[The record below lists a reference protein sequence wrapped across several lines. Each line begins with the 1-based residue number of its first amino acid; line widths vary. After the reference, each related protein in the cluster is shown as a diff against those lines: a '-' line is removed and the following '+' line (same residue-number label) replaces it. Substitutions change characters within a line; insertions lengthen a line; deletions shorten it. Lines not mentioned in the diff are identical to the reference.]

1 MRNKILLV
9 ILVFMTWTATRAQVK
24 IIGHRGASYMAPENT
39 VASAKLAWKYQ
50 ADAVECD
57 IWLTKDNMVICS
69 HDGSTKRTTGTD
81 LKISETDSETLR
93 KLDAGSFKD
102 AKYKGQ
108 KLPFLYE
115 LLKTVPKGKE
125 LVIEIKCGPEVL
137 PYLKPVVEKYGK
149 DKVTSFICFDLQ
161 TIAETKK
168 MFPDNSCFWLCSK
181 ADLLEANFSK
191 AAEAGLDGV
200 SLHYSIINEDVMK
213 RAAVL
218 KLEVYSW
225 TVDDPDEAKRLTAL
239 GVKGITTNRPGW
251 LREQTL

>member
-1 MRNKILLV
+1 MRNKILPIIIML
-9 ILVFMTWTATRAQVK
+9 ITCTATRAQVK

-39 VASAKLAWKYQ
+39 IASAKLAWKYQ

-93 KLDAGSFKD
+93 TLDAGSFKD
-102 AKYKGQ
+102 PKYKGQ

-115 LLKTVPKGKE
+115 LLKTVPRGKE
-125 LVIEIKCGPEVL
+125 LVVEIKCGQEVL
-137 PYLKPVVEKYGK
+137 PYLRPVVEKYGK
-149 DKVTSFICFDLQ
+149 DKVISLICFDLE
-161 TIAETKK
+161 TITGAKK
-168 MFPDNSCFWLCSK
+168 MFPGNSCFWLCSK
-181 ADLLEANFSK
+181 ADQLEANFSK

-200 SLHYSIINEDVMK
+200 SLHYPIINEDVMK
-213 RAAVL
+213 RAAEL
-218 KLEVYSW
+218 KLQVYSW
-225 TVDDPDEAKRLTAL
+225 TVDDPVEAKRLMSL
-239 GVKGITTNRPGW
+239 GVRGITTNRPGW

>member
-1 MRNKILLV
+1 MRNKIILL
-9 ILVFMTWTATRAQVK
+9 ILMLMTWTATKAQVK

-69 HDGSTKRTTGTD
+69 HDGSTKRTTGID
-81 LKISETDSETLR
+81 LKISETDSKTLR
-93 KLDAGSFKD
+93 TLDAGSFKD
-102 AKYKGQ
+102 PKYKGQ

-125 LVIEIKCGPEVL
+125 LVIEIKCGPEIL
-137 PYLKPVVEKYGK
+137 PYLRPVVEKYGK

-161 TIAETKK
+161 TIAEAKK
-168 MFPDNSCFWLCSK
+168 MFPGNSCCWLCSK
-181 ADLLEANFSK
+181 ADQLEANFSR

-200 SLHYSIINEDVMK
+200 SLHYSVINGDVMK
-213 RAAVL
+213 RAAEL
-218 KLEVYSW
+218 KLQVYSW
-225 TVDDPDEAKRLTAL
+225 TVDDPEEAKRLMSL